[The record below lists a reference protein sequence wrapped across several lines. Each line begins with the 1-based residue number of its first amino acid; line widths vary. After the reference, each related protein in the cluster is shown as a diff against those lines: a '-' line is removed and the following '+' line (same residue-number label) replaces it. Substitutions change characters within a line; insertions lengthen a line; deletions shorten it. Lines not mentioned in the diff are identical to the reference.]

1 MGRRSKWIFLQRRH
15 IDGQQS
21 HEKTFAIANHQRN
34 TKKKKKTTI
43 RYQLIPVRMAIIKR
57 STNNKG
63 WRECKEKGTLLHSW
77 QECKLVQPL
86 WRIVWRFLKKL
97 KMELPY
103 DPAIQFL
110 GIYLDKTII
119 QKDTCTPMFLAT
131 LVTIAKTWKQSK
143 CPSIDE

>member
-1 MGRRSKWIFLQRRH
+1 
-15 IDGQQS
+15 
-21 HEKTFAIANHQRN
+21 
-34 TKKKKKTTI
+34 
-43 RYQLIPVRMAIIKR
+43 MAIIKR